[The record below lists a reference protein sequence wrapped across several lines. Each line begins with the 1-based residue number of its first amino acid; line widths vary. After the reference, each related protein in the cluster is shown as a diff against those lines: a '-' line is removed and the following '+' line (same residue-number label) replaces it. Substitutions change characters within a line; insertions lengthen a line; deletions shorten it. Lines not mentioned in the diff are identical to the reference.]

1 MTHQTQTQFQWK
13 LLHTACISSSV
24 ETAGKISTE
33 ISTLICRFY
42 CCDSMF
48 GCVHCHKEWHL
59 LNQLQ
64 TPNSSYNDNIFKHL
78 CKTIN
83 PNNSGMVHFLF
94 FMPSKKQDKILVLI
108 NCVFLG
114 VPQTSELSSSCSQ
127 LSSWL
132 LHRKTHF
139 KTFQKCMS
147 ENDTVEYIEAHR
159 DHGPRFFLNIQPIC
173 QTKILDTNLVSF
185 YQC

>member
-1 MTHQTQTQFQWK
+1 
-13 LLHTACISSSV
+13 
-24 ETAGKISTE
+24 
-33 ISTLICRFY
+33 
-42 CCDSMF
+42 MF
-48 GCVHCHKEWHL
+48 GCVHCHNEWQKWHL

-64 TPNSSYNDNIFKHL
+64 TPNSSYNDNIYKHL

-83 PNNSGMVHFLF
+83 PNKSYIIISPFPLYGPFPL

-132 LHRKTHF
+132 LHRKKHTC
-139 KTFQKCMS
+139 KTCQKYMS
-147 ENDTVEYIEAHR
+147 EINRHTVDCIKTHR
-159 DHGPRFFLNIQPIC
+159 DRGPRFFYSQSC
-173 QTKILDTNLVSF
+173 QTKKI
-185 YQC
+185 